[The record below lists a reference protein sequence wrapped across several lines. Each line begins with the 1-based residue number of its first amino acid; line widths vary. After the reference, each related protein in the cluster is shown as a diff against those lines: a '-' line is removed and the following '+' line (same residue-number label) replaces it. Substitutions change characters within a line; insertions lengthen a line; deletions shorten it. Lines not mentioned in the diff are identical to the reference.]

1 MANASGIPQDV
12 LSLSIAVFILKM
24 NKKKGKKKAFLQGT
38 LEKRFSK
45 HKICSKTY
53 VWQERSA
60 KKHPFFIFQQFGSK
74 QNSVESID
82 KIIYNV

>member
-1 MANASGIPQDV
+1 M
-12 LSLSIAVFILKM
+12 
-24 NKKKGKKKAFLQGT
+24 QGT

-45 HKICSKTY
+45 HEICSKTY

-74 QNSVESID
+74 QNSVESND